1 MCAKESLSLV
11 LVRTIIKRKN
21 KFVLSQTFPSCLLGL
36 GGSWSLLAL
45 RISKGME
52 ENKDVVGVGAFQVR
66 RKLSRFLGKKKD
78 FLHSVSCSVNLSWNQ
93 QFCSAEEF
101 TKDTGIKTVLDLVS
115 KKALCVVLRV
125 TGVSEDN
132 DMGSEGGSGSV
143 VFLHSPKCFTDC
155 WMMRMWVRSKHVAS
169 VSVS

>member
-1 MCAKESLSLV
+1 MCQRVAEFGLSENNNKKEKQVCSVSDL
-11 LVRTIIKRKN
+11 
-21 KFVLSQTFPSCLLGL
+21 PLLL
-36 GGSWSLLAL
+36 ARAGGSWSLLAL
-45 RISKGME
+45 CISKGME

-132 DMGSEGGSGSV
+132 DMESEGGSGSV

>member
-1 MCAKESLSLV
+1 MCQRVAEFGLSENNNKKEKQ
-11 LVRTIIKRKN
+11 VRS
-21 KFVLSQTFPSCLLGL
+21 VSDLPLLL
-36 GGSWSLLAL
+36 ARAGGSWSLLAL
-45 RISKGME
+45 RISKGLE

-132 DMGSEGGSGSV
+132 NMGSEGGSGSV
-143 VFLHSPKCFTDC
+143 AFLHSPKCFTYC
-155 WMMRMWVRSKHVAS
+155 WMTRMWVRSKHVAS

>member
-1 MCAKESLSLV
+1 
-11 LVRTIIKRKN
+11 
-21 KFVLSQTFPSCLLGL
+21 
-36 GGSWSLLAL
+36 
-45 RISKGME
+45 ME
-52 ENKDVVGVGAFQVR
+52 
-66 RKLSRFLGKKKD
+66 KKKD

-125 TGVSEDN
+125 TGVSKDN
-132 DMGSEGGSGSV
+132 NMESEGGSGSV
-143 VFLHSPKCFTDC
+143 AFLHSPKCFTDC

>member
-1 MCAKESLSLV
+1 MCQRVAEFGLSENNNKKEKQVCSVSDL
-11 LVRTIIKRKN
+11 
-21 KFVLSQTFPSCLLGL
+21 PLLL
-36 GGSWSLLAL
+36 ARAGGSWSLLAL

-125 TGVSEDN
+125 TGVSKDN
-132 DMGSEGGSGSV
+132 NMESEGGSGSV

>member
-1 MCAKESLSLV
+1 M
-11 LVRTIIKRKN
+11 
-21 KFVLSQTFPSCLLGL
+21 
-36 GGSWSLLAL
+36 
-45 RISKGME
+45 
-52 ENKDVVGVGAFQVR
+52 
-66 RKLSRFLGKKKD
+66 
-78 FLHSVSCSVNLSWNQ
+78 SCSVNLSWNQ

-115 KKALCVVLRV
+115 KKTLCVVLRV

-132 DMGSEGGSGSV
+132 DMESEGGSGSV

>member
-1 MCAKESLSLV
+1 MCQRVAEFGLSENNNKKEKQVCSVSDL
-11 LVRTIIKRKN
+11 
-21 KFVLSQTFPSCLLGL
+21 PLLL
-36 GGSWSLLAL
+36 ARAGGSWSLLAL

-143 VFLHSPKCFTDC
+143 VFLHSPKCFTYC
-155 WMMRMWVRSKHVAS
+155 WMTRMWGRSKHVAS

>member
-1 MCAKESLSLV
+1 MCQRVAEFGLSENNNKKEKQVCSVSDL
-11 LVRTIIKRKN
+11 
-21 KFVLSQTFPSCLLGL
+21 PLLL
-36 GGSWSLLAL
+36 ARAGGSWSLLAL

-125 TGVSEDN
+125 TGVSKDN
-132 DMGSEGGSGSV
+132 NMESEGASGSV

>member
-1 MCAKESLSLV
+1 MCQRVAEFGLSENNNKKEKQVCSVSDL
-11 LVRTIIKRKN
+11 
-21 KFVLSQTFPSCLLGL
+21 PLLL
-36 GGSWSLLAL
+36 ARAGGSWSLLAL

-132 DMGSEGGSGSV
+132 DMESEGGSGSV
-143 VFLHSPKCFTDC
+143 AFLHSPKCFTDC

>member
-1 MCAKESLSLV
+1 MCQRVAEFGLSENNNKKEKQVCSVSDL
-11 LVRTIIKRKN
+11 
-21 KFVLSQTFPSCLLGL
+21 PLLL
-36 GGSWSLLAL
+36 ARAGGSWSLLAL
-45 RISKGME
+45 CISKGME

-115 KKALCVVLRV
+115 KKTLCVVLRV

-132 DMGSEGGSGSV
+132 DMESEGGSGSV

>member
-1 MCAKESLSLV
+1 MCQRVAEFGLSENNNKKEKQVCSVSDL
-11 LVRTIIKRKN
+11 
-21 KFVLSQTFPSCLLGL
+21 PLLL
-36 GGSWSLLAL
+36 ARAGGSWSLLAL

-125 TGVSEDN
+125 TGVSKDN
-132 DMGSEGGSGSV
+132 NMESEGGSGSV
-143 VFLHSPKCFTDC
+143 AFLHSPKCFTDC

>member
-1 MCAKESLSLV
+1 MCQRVAEFGLSENNNKKEKQVCSVSDL
-11 LVRTIIKRKN
+11 
-21 KFVLSQTFPSCLLGL
+21 PLLL
-36 GGSWSLLAL
+36 ARAGGSWSLLAL
-45 RISKGME
+45 CISKGME

>member
-1 MCAKESLSLV
+1 MCQRVAEFGLSENNNKKEKQVCSVSDL
-11 LVRTIIKRKN
+11 
-21 KFVLSQTFPSCLLGL
+21 PLLL
-36 GGSWSLLAL
+36 ARAGGSWSLLAL

-115 KKALCVVLRV
+115 KKTLCVVLRV
-125 TGVSEDN
+125 TGVSKDN
-132 DMGSEGGSGSV
+132 NMESEGGSGSV

>member
-1 MCAKESLSLV
+1 MCQRVAEFGLSENNNKKEKQVCSVSDL
-11 LVRTIIKRKN
+11 
-21 KFVLSQTFPSCLLGL
+21 PLLL
-36 GGSWSLLAL
+36 ARAGGSWSLLAL
-45 RISKGME
+45 CISKGME

-143 VFLHSPKCFTDC
+143 VFLHSPKCFTYC
-155 WMMRMWVRSKHVAS
+155 WMTRMWGRSKHVAS

>member
-1 MCAKESLSLV
+1 MCQRVAEFGLSENNNKKEKQVCSVSDL
-11 LVRTIIKRKN
+11 
-21 KFVLSQTFPSCLLGL
+21 PLLL
-36 GGSWSLLAL
+36 ARAGGSWSLLAL

-132 DMGSEGGSGSV
+132 DMESEGGSGSV